1 MACIVV
7 VDGRV
12 GVFLTGRG
20 RREENCAGAR
30 PFCPSLSLLVFRPA
44 GMRSARP
51 APPRPAMA
59 SPQPTLLQAVDL
71 TPEAFAPFG
80 EVVQPTVDGTPYGPP
95 HDAALALPVPDCAH
109 PPSGNPLSATPR
121 LYIMSL
127 PARRSLAFDR
137 ITFHAR
143 VSQCLAALD
152 AAWAPW
158 YLAVAAP
165 TGDVRV
171 RRED

>member
-1 MACIVV
+1 V
-7 VDGRV
+7 RV
-12 GVFLTGRG
+12 P
-20 RREENCAGAR
+20 AR
-30 PFCPSLSLLVFRPA
+30 FCPSLTPFFGSRA
-44 GMRSARP
+44 CTAP

-80 EVVQPTVDGTPYGPP
+80 EVVRPTVDGTPYGPP
-95 HDAALALPVPDCAH
+95 HDAALALPVSDCAH
-109 PPSGNPLSATPR
+109 PPSGLPLSATPR

-143 VSQCLAALD
+143 VSQCLAAFD

-171 RRED
+171 RGGGYEKS